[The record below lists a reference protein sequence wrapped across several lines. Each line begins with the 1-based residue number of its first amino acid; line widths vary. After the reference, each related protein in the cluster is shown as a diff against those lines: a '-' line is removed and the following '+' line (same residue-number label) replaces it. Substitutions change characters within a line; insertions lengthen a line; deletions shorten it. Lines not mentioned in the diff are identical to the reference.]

1 MLKRKLFLLIALV
14 GSLGAGAF
22 YFFVIHRPY
31 LTVIGPVDM
40 SDGIGRQSLD
50 LMEAL
55 SGEVSIGL
63 IPTTQ
68 IRLHGFQSKVHHL
81 LKFRPKRLGKVIFFE
96 DSFGVKGGTAYKK
109 LQTLKNPEQIR
120 IAYSMF
126 ESDRIPTEWVPILN
140 YYFDAVV
147 VPDPFFVDV
156 YKNSGVTIPI
166 FEIPLGLNLEDFFQK
181 PLKIKRN
188 TPMVFANLSA
198 ALPRKNQLKLIQA
211 FHAAFGN
218 SPDVRLKINSR
229 YADLATKNGI
239 KQAIQDLGLTNV
251 DFTEMVLERPLY
263 VKVFEDIDCYV
274 SLSTGEGFSIQPRE
288 SMALGIPAIVTDN
301 TAQST
306 ICKSELVRRV
316 AAEQEIPAY
325 YNWFDEVIGKSY
337 DCSIE
342 DATEALRDVYENYDT
357 YLSKGEERR
366 EWVKQ
371 YRFSRLKSKY
381 LNLIKPRS
389 VVLGEENQITEE
401 GIVTTSRELYDK
413 YRTLLGVP

>member
-1 MLKRKLFLLIALV
+1 MLIALV